1 MLSRPSFFAADAVVS
16 PMQGAELL
24 QLSTRDMRISQALYH
39 HDIMKRMKKVKEEL
53 SAK

>member
-16 PMQGAELL
+16 PMQATELL
-24 QLSTRDMRISQALYH
+24 QLSTCDARFSQALH
-39 HDIMKRMKKVKEEL
+39 HHNTMKQMKKVKAQL